1 MPGVAGIGIRMIQ
14 LFIPLEAPS
23 QNNLGGKNW
32 RVRAAETKRTRA
44 KWKLFTASQMNT
56 YGIAPATEHRFIHIT
71 AYRKQRCRDI
81 ANLIGGLKACI
92 DGMVDAGLLVDDCT
106 KFSSITYDQ
115 GTASQSPTKKPC
127 TIIEVEP

>member
-1 MPGVAGIGIRMIQ
+1 MPGVAGIGIRMIK
-14 LFIPLEAPS
+14 LLIPMEAPS

-32 RVRAAETKRTRA
+32 RVRAAATKRTRA

-56 YGIAPATEHRFIHIT
+56 YGIGKAYGPRTIHIT

-81 ANLIGGLKACI
+81 ANLIGGMKACV
-92 DGMVDAGLLVDDCT
+92 DGMVDAGLLVDDCILYST
-106 KFSSITYDQ
+106 ITYDQ